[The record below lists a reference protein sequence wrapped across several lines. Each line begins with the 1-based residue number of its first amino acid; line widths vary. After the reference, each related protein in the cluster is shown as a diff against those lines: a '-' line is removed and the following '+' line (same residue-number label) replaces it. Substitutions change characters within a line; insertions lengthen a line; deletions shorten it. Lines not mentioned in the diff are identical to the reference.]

1 MSELDQMRE
10 IWCVG
15 NDKLAIV
22 WNALVE
28 KYRNAEKTKEE
39 MTKFVLRKSLKFMRE
54 QCWKGEGKTKKDENK
69 RSQDDMFFQMYFD
82 KETFDQILKQRKDKE
97 KHGKKKM
104 KVD

>member
-10 IWCVG
+10 ILCVG

-54 QCWKGEGKTKKDENK
+54 
-69 RSQDDMFFQMYFD
+69 
-82 KETFDQILKQRKDKE
+82 
-97 KHGKKKM
+97 
-104 KVD
+104 